1 MAAKEVIRGNEARAR
16 VARGIDTLAGA
27 CVTLAQEGRNVLLEK
42 GLAIQNHQRWC

>member
-27 CVTLAQEGRNVLLEK
+27 VAVTLGPKGRNVLLEK
-42 GLAIQNHQRWC
+42 GFGDP